1 MGFQII
7 GTGSAL
13 PKRILTNED
22 LSGMV
27 ETNDEWIRTRVGVHT
42 RHIATEETTAS
53 LALAAAKAALTQANV
68 TPAELDLILVATI
81 TPDAVCP
88 TVAGTVQ
95 QALGATCPAFDLSSA
110 CSGFLFGLETAA
122 GFFAMGKV
130 KKALVIGAERISK
143 ILDWTDRST
152 CVIFGD
158 GAGAALLAEGDG
170 YLCAELSTAGGDDV
184 IKICAH
190 GGTSPFSEIP
200 AEEPII
206 HELPVIRMEGQETF
220 KFAVNAFVEHITS
233 LCAKLGIAPADLD
246 HIVPHQAN
254 IRIIQM
260 AARRL
265 KLPMEKFMV
274 NIETTGNTAAASV
287 PIALD
292 ELHRSGRLQKGQLV
306 AMTAFGGGLS
316 SGGCIVRW

>member
-13 PKRILTNED
+13 PKRVLTNED

-27 ETNDEWIRTRVGVHT
+27 ETNDEWIRTRVGVHA

-53 LALAAAKAALTQANV
+53 LALDAAKAALTQAGV

-95 QALGATCPAFDLSSA
+95 QLLGATCPAFDLSSA

-158 GAGAALLAEGDG
+158 GAGAAVLAEGDG
-170 YLCAELSTAGGDDV
+170 YLCSELSTAGGDEV
-184 IKICAH
+184 IRICAH
-190 GGTSPFSEIP
+190 GGTSPFSKLP
-200 AEEPII
+200 MEEPII
-206 HELPVIRMEGQETF
+206 HMEGQETF
-220 KFAVNAFVEHITS
+220 KFAVNAFVEHIMS
-233 LCAKLGIAPADLD
+233 MCEKMGITPADLD

-260 AARRL
+260 AARKL

-292 ELHRSGRLQKGQLV
+292 ELHRSGKLQKGQLV

-316 SGGCIVRW
+316 SGGCILRW